1 MTKFSVLISTF
12 CFLILF
18 FSCGKSE
25 KEKEQISRAQRI
37 EMARADSAALKIA
50 TVPTMDCLPIFLAIE
65 DSAFQ
70 KAGIDVRI
78 RRCNAQ
84 LDGDTLIAAGHIEGI
99 VTDLFRAE
107 RLQKKG
113 TPLKYVA
120 ATNAYWRLI
129 ANKKSRVNE
138 IKQLSDKL
146 VAMTRFSA
154 TDYLADLAIDSVK
167 PKNEVYRIQINDVH
181 TRLKMLL
188 NNEIDAMLLPEPQA
202 TTATLYKNAVLMD
215 SRDKNIHAGVIAFR
229 VNALK
234 SKKRRQQLNVFIK
247 VYNQMCDSINQKGVK
262 AYSSVISKYMGV
274 DAKTISALPSFHYQ
288 HATSPRQRDINVAQR
303 WKK

>member
-1 MTKFSVLISTF
+1 M
-12 CFLILF
+12 LF

-84 LDGDTLIAAGHIEGI
+84 LDGDTLIAGGHIEGI

-107 RLQKKG
+107 RLQKNG

-167 PKNEVYRIQINDVH
+167 PIR
-181 TRLKMLL
+181 
-188 NNEIDAMLLPEPQA
+188 
-202 TTATLYKNAVLMD
+202 
-215 SRDKNIHAGVIAFR
+215 
-229 VNALK
+229 K
-234 SKKRRQQLNVFIK
+234 SV
-247 VYNQMCDSINQKGVK
+247 
-262 AYSSVISKYMGV
+262 
-274 DAKTISALPSFHYQ
+274 
-288 HATSPRQRDINVAQR
+288 
-303 WKK
+303 